1 MSLYFKDK
9 ESNLT
14 IAFPSSILAIGG
26 DKFYRR
32 YAINT
37 VDAIDDDSNDLIL
50 EKISK
55 IKKSP
60 NILSD
65 SECKGFS

>member
-14 IAFPSSILAIGG
+14 IPFPPTLLAIGG

-32 YAINT
+32 YAIST
-37 VDAIDDDSNDLIL
+37 LDGIDDDSNAQIL

-60 NILSD
+60 HIFN
-65 SECKGFS
+65 EK